1 MSNLQKLV
9 IHESEYNIRRAK
21 IVRYRA
27 LTSTERLYEIAFP
40 DGSSLNHE
48 PGQFVEVSIF
58 GAGEAPISLASSP
71 TRRGSFDICIRN
83 AGKVTAALHQLAA
96 GDEIGIRG
104 PFGRGFPIRQLE
116 GNDLLIVAGGIGIV
130 PLRSLIHYV
139 LDNRREFGK
148 VTILLGCRS
157 VQNIL
162 FRDEIAE
169 WSQRLDLAFSCTV
182 DRADPDW
189 KGNVGVIG
197 SLIPGVTLY
206 PKHTYAVVVGP
217 PVMYRFVIRELLAKK
232 IPAHQ
237 IIVSLERH
245 MKCGLGKCG
254 HCQINNLYCC
264 QDGPVFSYD
273 RLRELEEAFG
283 P

>member
-1 MSNLQKLV
+1 MSKPEKLV
-9 IHESEYNIRRAK
+9 IRESEYNIRRAR
-21 IVRYRA
+21 IVSIRT
-27 LTSTERLYEIAFP
+27 LTPAEKLFEIAFP
-40 DGSSLNHE
+40 DGASLNHE
-48 PGQFVEVSIF
+48 PGQFVEISIF

-83 AGKVTAALHQLAA
+83 AGKVTAALHRLSE
-96 GDEIGIRG
+96 GDEVGVRG
-104 PFGRGFPIRQLE
+104 PFGKGFPIQTLV
-116 GNDLLIVAGGIGIV
+116 GNDLLIVAGGIGLV

-148 VTILLGCRS
+148 VMILLGCKTPQS
-157 VQNIL
+157 IL
-162 FRDEIAE
+162 FGDEIEA
-169 WSQRLDLAFSCTV
+169 WSQRLDVAFSCTV

-189 KGNVGVIG
+189 KGNVGVIA
-197 SLIPGVTLY
+197 SLIPGVTLS
-206 PKHTYAVVVGP
+206 KHTYAIVVGP
-217 PVMYRFVIRELLAKK
+217 PVMYRYVILELMAKK
-232 IPAHQ
+232 IPANH

-273 RLRELEEAFG
+273 KLRDLEEAFAK
-283 P
+283 

>member
-1 MSNLQKLV
+1 MSKPEKL
-9 IHESEYNIRRAK
+9 IIRESEYNIRRAK
-21 IVRYRA
+21 IARVRT
-27 LTSTERLYEIAFP
+27 LTPAEKLYEIVFP
-40 DGSSLNHE
+40 DGEALNHE
-48 PGQFVEVSIF
+48 PGQFVEISIF

-83 AGKVTAALHQLAA
+83 AGKVTAALHRLGA
-96 GDEIGIRG
+96 GDEIGVRG
-104 PFGRGFPIRQLE
+104 PFGKGFPIRALE

-148 VTILLGCRS
+148 VTIMFGCRTS
-157 VQNIL
+157 QHIL
-162 FRDEIAE
+162 FHDEIETWA
-169 WSQRLDLAFSCTV
+169 QRLDLAFSCTV
-182 DRADPDW
+182 DKADPEW
-189 KGNVGVIG
+189 KGNVGVIA
-197 SLIPGVTLY
+197 SLIPGVTVY

-217 PVMYRFVIRELLAKK
+217 PIMYRFVIRELLAKK
-232 IPAHQ
+232 IPPHQ

-273 RLRELEEAFG
+273 KLRDLEEAFG
-283 P
+283 A